1 MGYALISK
9 TKKVNVMSKMYIK
22 AIRDRLIKIIETQ
35 KRFERVYGG
44 GQHESHLKNILKN
57 TDVIKTCLTS
67 KEKGEYATIRIA
79 LRKAKSAAC
88 LEKIVKKIDSLI
100 AQPDFDE

>member
-1 MGYALISK
+1 MENNQLAALQ
-9 TKKVNVMSKMYIK
+9 
-22 AIRDRLIKIIETQ
+22 AIRDSLIKILETQ
-35 KRFERVYGG
+35 KRFERVYGR
-44 GQHESHLKNILKN
+44 GQHESYLKNILKN
-57 TDVIKTCLTS
+57 TDIIKTCLTS
-67 KEKGEYATIRIA
+67 EEKGEYATIRIA

>member
-1 MGYALISK
+1 M
-9 TKKVNVMSKMYIK
+9 
-22 AIRDRLIKIIETQ
+22 
-35 KRFERVYGG
+35 
-44 GQHESHLKNILKN
+44 KN

-67 KEKGEYATIRIA
+67 NEKGEYATIRIA

-88 LEKIVKKIDSLI
+88 LEKVVKKIDSLI